1 MANQATGQPQ
11 GSRGCQRTRI
21 VRNNKVFIQR
31 IGEYLHR
38 KPHGLSFFLP
48 AISTMSRRGD
58 SRWSIGD
65 IENIEDIIY
74 KLNRGP
80 SEDVLDKEN
89 FGWNSPI
96 KYHRFATTPAASAK
110 KNRKPSPMR
119 WMEEHNNTQHH
130 VHFSDESPALPQ
142 RRPPSPFSPH
152 TSSQRQVNLTQPFSP
167 YQQQRSATNLPTA
180 PKFAALSTPASSVP
194 TGASQVE
201 CDEFLVNAKKQ
212 LEIELARERSDTVV
226 KLRKILQ
233 EGAKS
238 HIEQKRRE
246 AVNRLVGQTDTI
258 LQHAREDILT
268 EVYSLFSTST
278 TQYTTS
284 IAPRE
289 HYNGKFRDV
298 YKRIKVA
305 EQENIKNRVQ
315 LSVQQVASHML
326 HEEAAMK
333 ERLATEQ
340 VVER

>member
-1 MANQATGQPQ
+1 
-11 GSRGCQRTRI
+11 
-21 VRNNKVFIQR
+21 
-31 IGEYLHR
+31 
-38 KPHGLSFFLP
+38 
-48 AISTMSRRGD
+48 MSRN
-58 SRWSIGD
+58 SSSEPRWSIGD
-65 IENIEDIIY
+65 IENIEDIIFR
-74 KLNRGP
+74 LNRGP

-110 KNRKPSPMR
+110 KSRKPSPSNRR
-119 WMEEHNNTQHH
+119 WIEAPDNIQHH
-130 VHFSDESPALPQ
+130 VHFSDESPAIPQ
-142 RRPPSPFSPH
+142 RRPPSPFSPQVPN
-152 TSSQRQVNLTQPFSP
+152 QRQSTTSQPFSP
-167 YQQQRSATNLPTA
+167 QRRSVLNPPSALRPVAAPVSSSSLPI
-180 PKFAALSTPASSVP
+180 
-194 TGASQVE
+194 GASQVE
-201 CDEFLVNAKKQ
+201 CDEFLLNAKKQ

-233 EGAKS
+233 EGARS
-238 HIEQKRRE
+238 HVEQKRRE
-246 AVNRLVGQTDTI
+246 TVNRLVGQTDTI

-268 EVYSLFSTST
+268 EVYSLFASTA
-278 TQYTTS
+278 TQHTTS

-326 HEEAAMK
+326 QEEAAVK

-340 VVER
+340 VVDQ